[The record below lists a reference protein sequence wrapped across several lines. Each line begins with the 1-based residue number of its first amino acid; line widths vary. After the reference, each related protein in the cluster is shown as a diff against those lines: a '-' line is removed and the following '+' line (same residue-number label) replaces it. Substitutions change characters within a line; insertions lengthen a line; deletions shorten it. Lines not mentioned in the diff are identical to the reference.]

1 MRFSNNLNV
10 SFGGFNIYVFKELFF
25 FMFLFNVLER
35 GKVELMLVFFGMDN
49 EVEFIGN
56 NGELLFLLEMEMLI
70 LMVRKKVLLLVLIL
84 RGRI

>member
-10 SFGGFNIYVFKELFF
+10 LFGGFNIYVFNELFF

-49 EVEFIGN
+49 EVELIGN

>member
-10 SFGGFNIYVFKELFF
+10 SFGGFNIYVFNVLFF

-56 NGELLFLLEMEMLI
+56 NGELLFLLKMEMLI

>member
-1 MRFSNNLNV
+1 
-10 SFGGFNIYVFKELFF
+10 
-25 FMFLFNVLER
+25 
-35 GKVELMLVFFGMDN
+35 MDN